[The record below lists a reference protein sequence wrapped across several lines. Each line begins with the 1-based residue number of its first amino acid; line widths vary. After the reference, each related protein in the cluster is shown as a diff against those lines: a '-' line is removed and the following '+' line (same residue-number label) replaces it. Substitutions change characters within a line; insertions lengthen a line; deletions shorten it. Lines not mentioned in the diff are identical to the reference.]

1 MEAPPSQHR
10 RPIEVGRVIDEV
22 FAIYRAH
29 AAPLI
34 LSALAVFT
42 AFGVLQAL
50 IENAGGDL
58 APLLAAAVNLVG
70 VALYTGFVVKLVEDI
85 RDGQRDFSVGEL
97 FSSAYPAV
105 GPLIVNG
112 ILLGLGVLGGL
123 ILLVVPGLYLLTIW
137 AVCSPAIVAEGRSPV
152 EAFRRSRHL
161 VEGQGWPVFGALVV
175 AILIQVVVGIIFALI
190 GAGAGDGVLIALS
203 IAAAAL
209 TAPISGLVAT
219 VMFYDLGGGR
229 PETPPEN
236 TQVVIE
242 Y

>member
-1 MEAPPSQHR
+1 MEAPNSHPR

-22 FAIYRAH
+22 FAIYRAN

-34 LSALAVFT
+34 LSALAVFS

-50 IENAGGDL
+50 IEGAGGDV

-85 RDGQRDFSVGEL
+85 RDGRRDFSVGEL
-97 FSSAYPAV
+97 FGSAYASV

-112 ILLGLGVLGGL
+112 LLLGLGVIVGL
-123 ILLVVPGLYLLTIW
+123 VLVIVPGLYLLTIW
-137 AVCSPAIVAEGRSPV
+137 AVCSPAVVAEGRSPI
-152 EAFRRSRHL
+152 EAFGRSRDL

-175 AILIQVVVGIIFALI
+175 AILIQVVVGLVFAVV
-190 GAGAGDGVLIALS
+190 GAGAGDLALIALS

-219 VMFYDLGGGR
+219 VMFYDLGGGA
-229 PETPPEN
+229 PDTPPEDR
-236 TQVVIE
+236 QIVIE